1 MLALE
6 IASFMVVMPV
16 WEVLRV
22 HTWTVEYVTEVMQQI
37 SLYLQIVTAIVT
49 VLFCAFTFYS
59 CWVHGVSKV
68 L

>member
-1 MLALE
+1 
-6 IASFMVVMPV
+6 MVVMPI

-49 VLFCAFTFYS
+49 VLFCACTFYS
-59 CWVHGVSKV
+59 CWVHGVSEV